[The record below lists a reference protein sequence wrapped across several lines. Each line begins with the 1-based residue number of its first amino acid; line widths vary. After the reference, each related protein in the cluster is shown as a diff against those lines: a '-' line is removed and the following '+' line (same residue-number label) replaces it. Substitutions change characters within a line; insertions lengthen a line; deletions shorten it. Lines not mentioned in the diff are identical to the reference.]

1 MGISGTFLTALRSLY
16 KGVKACVRI
25 NGKMTEW
32 FNVDLGVKQGCVL
45 SPCLFS
51 LFFDSLSDEIKAL
64 GKGVPFDNEKLSILL
79 YADDVVLLAESESDL
94 QIMLDVL
101 SNWCKKW
108 RLDINDTKT
117 QVIH

>member
-1 MGISGTFLTALRSLY
+1 MYIYIYIYF
-16 KGVKACVRI
+16 
-25 NGKMTEW
+25 
-32 FNVDLGVKQGCVL
+32 
-45 SPCLFS
+45 
-51 LFFDSLSDEIKAL
+51 
-64 GKGVPFDNEKLSILL
+64 SILL

-117 QVIH
+117 QVIHFRNPSKQRSVFQFCCGDQELKTVSQY